1 MAKWI
6 MDVVVNYMYFKLS
19 YTCLRNIVLALQE
32 VESKADVAFFQL
44 PNLTFQM
51 RKSYFQTKYS
61 LSNAIKTSAKTS
73 SIPIVS

>member
-51 RKSYFQTKYS
+51 RKPYFQTKCS
-61 LSNAIKTSAKTS
+61 
-73 SIPIVS
+73 